1 MVMFMIFLGFVL
13 VTICSLGWR
22 FLVTGFPKYKKWKW
36 LLLWLLVSA
45 LAVGFFL
52 FVQGKAR
59 AGIPIDFWLRQGM
72 IKFFSFWMIFQ
83 VAMLVFFPVWSGIAF
98 SRWVLK
104 NKGQAN
110 EGLFQK
116 IGMVF
121 VILALGISLKVG
133 IFPDSWRVVEVEIAS
148 PEIPAGLN
156 GLRIAQISDTHVIYP
171 EDVDQVKA
179 QIEAAKVGKADLLF
193 FTGDLADTTALIPNT
208 VTVFKEAEK
217 DFPLGVWFVLGN
229 HEYFQGLPLFMAE
242 FEKQKVRLLRNEGAT
257 LSYQGTS
264 FYLGGVDY
272 PWKGNVFSR
281 DGGGASFDMA
291 AAESDL
297 DRVLSRK
304 PADLYMV
311 LGAHHPGAFDLSFD
325 KKVGLTLSGH
335 THASQVGFGGRS
347 LNPFVKYNWG
357 LYGKDGFWGYVT
369 SGAGEWFPIRFGAQ
383 EEVVIFTLRRTSR

>member
-1 MVMFMIFLGFVL
+1 
-13 VTICSLGWR
+13 
-22 FLVTGFPKYKKWKW
+22 
-36 LLLWLLVSA
+36 
-45 LAVGFFL
+45 
-52 FVQGKAR
+52 
-59 AGIPIDFWLRQGM
+59 
-72 IKFFSFWMIFQ
+72 
-83 VAMLVFFPVWSGIAF
+83 
-98 SRWVLK
+98 
-104 NKGQAN
+104 
-110 EGLFQK
+110 
-116 IGMVF
+116 
-121 VILALGISLKVG
+121 
-133 IFPDSWRVVEVEIAS
+133 
-148 PEIPAGLN
+148 LN

-357 LYGKDGFWGYVT
+357 LYEKDGFWGYVT